1 MQPSIP
7 YYRQL
12 DFTTPTWNLSEN
24 NGERCNHALFPGNGM
39 VKSPSSPTLEDRENL
54 YLIT

>member
-1 MQPSIP
+1 MQFINP